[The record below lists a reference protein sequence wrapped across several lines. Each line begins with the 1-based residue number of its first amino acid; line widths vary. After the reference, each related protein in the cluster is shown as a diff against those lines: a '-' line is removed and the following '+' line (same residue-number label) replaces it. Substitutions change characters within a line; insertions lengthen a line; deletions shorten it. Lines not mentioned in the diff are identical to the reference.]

1 MTHRRTIRLTSL
13 LAAAA
18 LVLSACVAGD
28 PSETT
33 AGPGGTTGTGGNGDA
48 SGRSPK
54 PAGSSVLV
62 AFDAC
67 DQLLE
72 YAISHAVD
80 IVGAYGLDDY
90 EQFWPIPTPIG
101 SDMAETSAASGREL
115 QSAGD
120 GPSFSG
126 TNVQVLGVDEPDIV
140 KTDGKRIVVLADG
153 SLIVADVTGEEPQII
168 GRARLDDHTIDS
180 MFLSGDKVLLL
191 GSGSTGYRPVPA
203 GDAEVRHPGFTT
215 PTAQFIE
222 VDISGDPEIVRVVT
236 IDGRF
241 ISGRM
246 IGDSVRLVLE
256 SGPVGLEWSYPK
268 GTGLSA
274 ERKAAE
280 ENREIVRNS
289 EADNWIPHYI
299 VTDSSGDVTDSG
311 TLLECGR
318 ASHPKEFSGLNM
330 LSVVTIDFSEGLD
343 IVDSTGV
350 MANGDTVYASEE
362 SLYVATRDWRTW
374 QWGRMG
380 EGDEPD
386 AVTTEIHKF
395 DTRDPQRAVY
405 RASGVI
411 DGYLLDQFAMD
422 ERDGVLRTAS
432 TTQPLWSSA
441 EESESMVTTLRD
453 EDGELT
459 EIGRVDGLGKTER
472 IYSVRFMGDMGYV
485 VTFRETDPLYTVD
498 LSDPAAPKV
507 AGELKIMGYSAYLH
521 PLSDGLLLGV
531 GQDATETGA
540 LKGSQVSVFDVSDP
554 SNPKRVDQHT
564 LSKESYSEV
573 EHNHHAFLYWGETGL
588 ALIPVVQYSWEGSG
602 GPWHGAIGLMV
613 GDDGDIGEVNRVEHP
628 GGDDDWGWE
637 ARVVRSMVIGESVY
651 TLSGKG
657 IMKSSLDGLKEQAFL
672 DF

>member
-1 MTHRRTIRLTSL
+1 MTHRRTIRLAGVA
-13 LAAAA
+13 AAAA
-18 LVLSACVAGD
+18 LVLSACAAGD
-28 PSETT
+28 PPETT
-33 AGPGGTTGTGGNGDA
+33 PAPGPGDTTGAGGGDGDV
-48 SGRSPK
+48 SGRSPEI
-54 PAGSSVLV
+54 AATAALV

-72 YAISHAVD
+72 YAVSHAVD
-80 IVGAYGLDDY
+80 MVGAYGLEQY
-90 EQFWPIPTPIG
+90 EDSWPT
-101 SDMAETSAASGREL
+101 DFMAQASADSGQEL
-115 QSAGD
+115 QSGGAA
-120 GPSFSG
+120 PSFSR
-126 TNVQVLGVDEPDIV
+126 TNVQVLGVDEPDMV
-140 KTDGKRIVVLADG
+140 KTDGERIVVLAG
-153 SLIVADVTGEEPQII
+153 EGLIVADVTGEEPQIT
-168 GRARLDDHTIDS
+168 GRARFDDHNIQS

-191 GSGSTGYRPVPA
+191 GSGSTTFRPVPA
-203 GDAEVRHPGFTT
+203 GDAEVRPPRFET
-215 PTAQFIE
+215 PTAQFLE
-222 VDISGDPEIVRVVT
+222 VDISGDPKIVRVVT

-289 EADNWIPHYI
+289 EVDNWIPHYI
-299 VTDSSGDVTDSG
+299 VTDPSGDVTDSG

-330 LSVVTIDFSEGLD
+330 LSVVTVDFGEGLD

-350 MANGDTVYASEE
+350 LANGDTVYASEE
-362 SLYVATRDWRTW
+362 NLYVATRDWRTW
-374 QWGRMG
+374 PWGRIG
-380 EGDEPD
+380 ESDEPD

-405 RASGVI
+405 KASGVV
-411 DGYLLDQFAMD
+411 DGYLLNQFAMD

-432 TTQPLWSSA
+432 TTRPAWSGS

-453 EDGELT
+453 VDGELT
-459 EIGRVDGLGKTER
+459 EIGRIDGLGKTER
-472 IYSVRFMGDMGYV
+472 IYSVRFIGDMGYV

-521 PLSDGLLLGV
+521 PLRDGLLLGV

-554 SNPKRVDQHT
+554 ADPKRVDQHT
-564 LSKESYSEV
+564 LSEDSYSEV

-588 ALIPVVQYSWEGSG
+588 ALIPVVQYSWEGTEET
-602 GPWHGAIGLMV
+602 WHGALGLTV
-613 GDDGDIGEVNRVEHP
+613 GDDGRIGEVNRVEHP
-628 GGDDDWGWE
+628 GGDDDWDWE
-637 ARVVRSMVIGESVY
+637 ARVARSMVIGDSVY

-657 IMKSSLDGLKEQAFL
+657 IMKSSLDGLKKQAFL